1 MIKIIY
7 IKANHTYIN
16 SYKKR
21 KCSTLSI
28 VSKVKITLNI
38 VYTVSVGIQG
48 MNQLPDEIYL
58 SLWFDQYSLYSKK

>member
-7 IKANHTYIN
+7 IKAKHTYIN

-28 VSKVKITLNI
+28 VSEVKITLNI